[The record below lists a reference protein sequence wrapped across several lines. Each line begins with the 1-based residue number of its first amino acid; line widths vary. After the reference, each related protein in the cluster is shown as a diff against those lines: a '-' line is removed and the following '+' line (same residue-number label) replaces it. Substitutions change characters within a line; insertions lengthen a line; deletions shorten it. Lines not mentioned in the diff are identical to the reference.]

1 MNVLIA
7 GGTGTIG
14 VPLAGALVTA
24 GHQVT
29 ALSRST
35 TRHAE
40 LRALGASVVIADALS
55 RDALRKAVAN
65 ARPTHVVHQ
74 LTALPKDGPRSAL
87 DLEATNRLRIEG
99 TRNLLDAAIAAGV
112 RRFVA
117 GSFAVLPEMAPPASA
132 DHTEPAAAAVAS
144 MESQV
149 LDATTRGAIEGVVL
163 RYGLFY
169 GSNVPSTVA
178 MVDLVRR
185 RRLPIIR
192 GDAGE
197 LPFIHLDDAVSATV
211 RALDHGLA
219 GNTYDIV
226 DDRPLSITEVVETIA
241 EYTGAMRPFKVPAW
255 IPRLFA
261 PYMARMASV
270 RLVLSNTKAKTEL
283 GWRPEFATVRDGM
296 ARMLRQAA

>member
-14 VPLAGALVTA
+14 VPLAGALVKA

-40 LRALGASVVIADALS
+40 LRALGASVVIADALN
-55 RDALRKAVAN
+55 RDAVIRAVAN

-74 LTALPKDGPRSAL
+74 LTALPKDGPRSAH

-99 TRNLLDAAIAAGV
+99 TKNLLHAAITAGV

-117 GSFAVLPEMAPPASA
+117 GSFAVLPEMPTPASS
-132 DHTEPAAAAVAS
+132 DQTEPAAAAVAS
-144 MESQV
+144 MENQV

-169 GSNVPSTVA
+169 GSGVPSTVA

-192 GDAGE
+192 GDAGQ

-241 EYTGAMRPFKVPAW
+241 EYTGAMRPFNVPAW

-261 PYMARMASV
+261 PYMARMTSV
-270 RLVLSNTKAKTEL
+270 RLSLSNEKAKSEL
-283 GWRPEFATVRDGM
+283 GWQPAYPTVRDGM